1 MLWLTNLPSWIAFV
15 LTVGAA
21 NGIGLGTM
29 LLARRWYLQRGVTA
43 GPAIVS
49 AWATCLGA
57 LFAVLAAFTI
67 ITLWA
72 IFARAAS
79 STESEA
85 AAIRLAA
92 RDLSL
97 AQLPLLRRYVDGSVR
112 EWPQMCGGNPDHRVV
127 ASLVALQQAAL
138 PRAPEYASDLN
149 HQLETLA
156 DARYERWQS
165 SSASTPVELKIALC
179 IVAIAVLGVLA
190 VALPER
196 LDTHVALT
204 VLIATSLGAVFWVLV
219 ALSYPYC
226 GSYFIGPDEIVSAL
240 RTHGM

>member
-1 MLWLTNLPSWIAFV
+1 MLWLTDLPSWIAFLLV
-15 LTVGAA
+15 VGAA
-21 NGIGLGTM
+21 NAIGLTAT

-57 LFAVLAAFTI
+57 LIAVLAAFTI
-67 ITLWA
+67 ITLWS
-72 IFARAAS
+72 IFARAQLN
-79 STESEA
+79 TDNEA

-92 RDLSL
+92 RDLSPT
-97 AQLPLLRRYVDGSVR
+97 QLPLLRRYVRGSAK
-112 EWPQMCGGNPDHRVV
+112 EWPQMCGGKPNERVV
-127 ASLVALQQAAL
+127 ASLTALQQTAR
-138 PRAPEYASDLN
+138 PRAPEYSSDLN

-156 DARYERWQS
+156 GARYQRWQS

-179 IVAIAVLGVLA
+179 IVAIALFGVLA
-190 VALPER
+190 IALPER

-204 VLIATSLGAVFWVLV
+204 VLIATAVGAVFWVMV

-226 GSYFIGPDEIVSAL
+226 GSYFIGPEEIVSAI
-240 RTHGM
+240 RTLGM